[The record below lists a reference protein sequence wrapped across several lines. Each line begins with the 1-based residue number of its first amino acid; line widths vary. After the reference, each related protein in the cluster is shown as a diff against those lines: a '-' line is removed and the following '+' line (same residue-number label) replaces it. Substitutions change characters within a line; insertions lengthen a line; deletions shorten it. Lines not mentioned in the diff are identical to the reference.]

1 MLPKTQC
8 IYTHGRHYNVSIYS
22 ADKNENHVH
31 LQLLSFVEK
40 LDEMD
45 KYSRGSA
52 PLGWLYRCMYQ
63 VANKNVTNLARPL
76 QLL

>member
-1 MLPKTQC
+1 MLLANATEDTVY
-8 IYTHGRHYNVSIYS
+8 IHAWVYIII
-22 ADKNENHVH
+22 DKNENRVH

-45 KYSRGSA
+45 KYSRGLA
-52 PLGWLYRCMYQ
+52 PLGWLYRYMYQ
-63 VANKNVTNLARPL
+63 VANKNVTNLARLL